1 MSELEKHADAVPSMR
16 IIGEFLDWCEEQKI
30 ELAEPT
36 PSGKWLQPR
45 IEGREA
51 MFQRYFGISAAKL
64 EKERRALL
72 TKCARVGGG
81 TKP

>member
-1 MSELEKHADAVPSMR
+1 MKEIDRHAYAVPAMR
-16 IIGEFLDWCEEQKI
+16 IIGDFLDWCEQQKI

-51 MFQRYFGISAAKL
+51 MFQRYFGINGAKL
-64 EKERRALL
+64 ENERRALL
-72 TKCARVGGG
+72 AKCGRVGGG
-81 TKP
+81 AKP

>member
-1 MSELEKHADAVPSMR
+1 MTELEKFSQAVPSMEVIR
-16 IIGEFLDWCEEQKI
+16 DFLDWCEAQKI

-45 IEGREA
+45 IEGRETMLA
-51 MFQRYFGISAAKL
+51 RYFEIDGTKL

-72 TKCARVGGG
+72 AGATVGGNA
-81 TKP
+81 K